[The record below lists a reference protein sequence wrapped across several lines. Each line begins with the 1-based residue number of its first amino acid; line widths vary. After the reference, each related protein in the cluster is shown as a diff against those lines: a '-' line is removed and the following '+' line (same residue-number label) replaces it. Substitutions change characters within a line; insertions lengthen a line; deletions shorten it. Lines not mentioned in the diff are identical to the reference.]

1 MESLVRACR
10 RAGQGAARQC
20 EGLPMTQDDKKAAP
34 VLQHQDGRAE
44 TGPDFHTPG
53 RISTKLRDSLWHI
66 SP

>member
-1 MESLVRACR
+1 
-10 RAGQGAARQC
+10 
-20 EGLPMTQDDKKAAP
+20 MTQDDKKAAP